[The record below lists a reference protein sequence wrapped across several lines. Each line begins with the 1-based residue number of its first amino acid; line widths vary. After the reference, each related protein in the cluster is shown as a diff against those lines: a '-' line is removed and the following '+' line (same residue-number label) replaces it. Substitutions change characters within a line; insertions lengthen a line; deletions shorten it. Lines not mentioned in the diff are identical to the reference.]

1 MRKCKFIKMTK
12 GSDGQWELTEFEG
25 IFHQWG
31 CNYEEFEKGAGNY
44 TVGIVE
50 TSDGKIHM
58 PMADDIT
65 FLDK

>member
-1 MRKCKFIKMTK
+1 MRKCKFLEKHEI
-12 GSDGQWELTEFEG
+12 LEG

-31 CNYEEFEKGAGNY
+31 CNYEEFENGAGNY

-50 TSDGKIHM
+50 TIDGKIHM